1 MYQCE
6 TCGYQTENAYRFKQ
20 HVNRKTPCKKTD
32 KTKKSNDHEA
42 SCSRSTHQQS
52 TSHSTSNSHG
62 NDVPDV
68 EQIMKDVNDS
78 IQNSLQNV
86 DGLSSTTT
94 SSSTTNTNIKNNNI
108 YINCFGKDDLLFLLG
123 DNHIINKLEHYSPD
137 GVYALIRLDDA
148 HNFNRMRSIEQIK
161 STDKFLKYVRDPLDK
176 YVDVFKHI
184 LKGEDIVLNKV
195 DDQIRIKKLLSIL
208 LTVGGMMS
216 DDISRKLELYEN
228 EGILETYGYDSSD
241 DSDEN

>member
-6 TCGYQTENAYRFKQ
+6 TCGYKTENAYRFKK
-20 HVNRKTPCKKTD
+20 HVNRKIPCKKTD
-32 KTKKSNDHEA
+32 KLEQTEKTNDNEA

-52 TSHSTSNSHG
+52 NSHSTSNFNG

-78 IQNSLQNV
+78 IQNSLQNL
-86 DGLSSTTT
+86 DSNSTTT
-94 SSSTTNTNIKNNNI
+94 TSTTNTNIKNNNI

-123 DNHIINKLEHYSPD
+123 DNHIINKLDHYSPD

-161 STDKFLKYVRDPLDK
+161 STDKFLKYIRDPLDK
-176 YVDVFKHI
+176 YVDIFKHI

-195 DDQIRIKKLLSIL
+195 DDQIRIKKMLSIL

-216 DDISRKLELYEN
+216 DDISRKLQLYEN
-228 EGILETYGYDSSD
+228 DEGILETYGYDSSD
-241 DSDEN
+241 EEN

>member
-1 MYQCE
+1 MHQCE
-6 TCGYQTENAYRFKQ
+6 TCGYQTDNAYRFKK
-20 HVNRKTPCKKTD
+20 HVNRKIPCKKTD
-32 KTKKSNDHEA
+32 KSEQTEKTNDHEA
-42 SCSRSTHQQS
+42 SCSMRNHQQS
-52 TSHSTSNSHG
+52 TSHSASNMG
-62 NDVPDV
+62 NGVPDV

-78 IQNSLQNV
+78 IQTSLQNV
-86 DGLSSTTT
+86 DSNSTTT
-94 SSSTTNTNIKNNNI
+94 TSTTNTNIKNNNI

-161 STDKFLKYVRDPLDK
+161 NTDKFLKYIRDPLDK

-195 DDQIRIKKLLSIL
+195 DDQIRIKKMLSIL

-216 DDISRKLELYEN
+216 EDISRKLQLYEN
-228 EGILETYGYDSSD
+228 DEGILETYGYDSSD
-241 DSDEN
+241 DEN